1 MKITEEVARR
11 RQTLKVEDIDTAY
24 SELRDLLNT
33 RVNVDSVHE
42 EKYYND
48 VEEGLIRA
56 RIRCED
62 GWGKY
67 SEAVFKIFL
76 TLNPS
81 RSEMDIQIKSKLV
94 TEYPDE
100 RPWQDSLWYYAYRSI
115 FEKFLYGTV
124 REGYEEDIEEQT
136 DKILRRVRETL
147 EA

>member
-1 MKITEEVARR
+1 M
-11 RQTLKVEDIDTAY
+11 EDIDTAY

>member
-76 TLNPS
+76 SLNPS